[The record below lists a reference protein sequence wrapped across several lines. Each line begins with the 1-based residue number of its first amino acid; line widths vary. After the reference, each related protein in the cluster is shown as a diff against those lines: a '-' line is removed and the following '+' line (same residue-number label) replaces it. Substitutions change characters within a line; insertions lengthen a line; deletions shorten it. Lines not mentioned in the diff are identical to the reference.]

1 MPASCVPIEQV
12 GHDPADP
19 TRANCPTLCG
29 VETIPRRSRNISECP
44 RRTRNSYY
52 NSPMNLRVDLL
63 IRMTVVGTLC
73 WLAASAYLVA
83 QSGQREAQE
92 VLRIADQIRPIMTW
106 DVMRRFGS
114 VDTDAR
120 YPDLGGAASRFPN
133 PVCLRYR
140 AKDGETSDWGCGPSE
155 ISSDVPRP
163 IAHVLRALGPGHISV
178 PLDVTIY
185 GGHVGTLVVES
196 NDESL
201 LTHQWRGVREL
212 LAFTAVTVLV
222 LALLGVWAIGHALQ
236 PTARIVEA
244 VAHLGEG
251 ASQVRLPMFRPREFG
266 LIASG
271 INELAERLARANAAR
286 EALTAR
292 LIRLQEDER
301 REIAHELHEEFGQCV
316 AELSAVSASLRQSAI
331 MSSKVTEADVV
342 PLELGI
348 EQMLSSLRGML
359 KRMSLPPLAGQGL
372 RSALADLI
380 PAWQIRL
387 HGGSRVVLDADADTD
402 RIPNGD
408 QALCAYR
415 VVQECLSNVAR
426 HAPRSPT
433 ATVYVR
439 RKPDGLFV
447 RVSNEISGN
456 TASDA
461 KPTTG
466 MGLRLMDE
474 RVRSLGGTFSVET
487 STVEFVVEVR
497 LPLATS

>member
-1 MPASCVPIEQV
+1 MPHGAR
-12 GHDPADP
+12 
-19 TRANCPTLCG
+19 RAQFSPPNAHG
-29 VETIPRRSRNISECP
+29 
-44 RRTRNSYY
+44 RTRNSDY
-52 NSPMNLRVDLL
+52 NPLMNLRVDLL
-63 IRMTVVGTLC
+63 LRMTVVGTLC
-73 WLAASAYLVA
+73 WLGASAYLVA
-83 QSGQREAQE
+83 QSGRREAQA
-92 VLRIADQIRPIMTW
+92 VLTIADQIRPIMTW
-106 DVMRRFGS
+106 DVMRRLES

-120 YPDLGGAASRFPN
+120 HPDLGGAASRFPN

-140 AKDGETSDWGCGPSE
+140 AKDGETSDWGCGPPE
-155 ISSDVPRP
+155 VESDVPRP
-163 IAHVLRALGPGHISV
+163 IARVLRALGPGHISV

-185 GGHVGTLVVES
+185 GGSVGTLVVES

-212 LAFTAVTVLV
+212 LAFTAITVLV
-222 LALLGVWAIGHALQ
+222 LALLALWSIGHALQ

-251 ASQVRLPMFRPREFG
+251 ASQVRLPTFRPREFG
-266 LIASG
+266 QIASG
-271 INELAERLARANAAR
+271 INQLADRLTHANTARA
-286 EALTAR
+286 ALTAR

-316 AELSAVSASLRQSAI
+316 AALSAISASLRQSAV
-331 MSSKVTEADVV
+331 STGKVTEADVV

-348 EQMLSSLRGML
+348 EQMLTSLRGML

-380 PAWQIRL
+380 QAWQIRL
-387 HGGSRVVLDADADTD
+387 HGGGSRVVLDADADTD
-402 RIPNGD
+402 RIPRGD

-415 VVQECLSNVAR
+415 VVQECLSNIAR

-439 RKPDGLFV
+439 REPAGLFV
-447 RVSNEISGN
+447 RVSNTIPGNNASGA
-456 TASDA
+456 TS
-461 KPTTG
+461 TTG

-474 RVRSLGGTFSVET
+474 RVRSLGGTFSIDDVAGG
-487 STVEFVVEVR
+487 EFVVEIR
-497 LPLATS
+497 LPLAMP

>member
-1 MPASCVPIEQV
+1 
-12 GHDPADP
+12 
-19 TRANCPTLCG
+19 
-29 VETIPRRSRNISECP
+29 
-44 RRTRNSYY
+44 
-52 NSPMNLRVDLL
+52 MNLRVDLL
-63 IRMTVVGTLC
+63 IRMTVVGTFC

-92 VLRIADQIRPIMTW
+92 VLKVADQIRPIMAW
-106 DVMRRFGS
+106 DVMRRLGS
-114 VDTDAR
+114 VDIDAR

-140 AKDGETSDWGCGPSE
+140 AKDGETSDWGCGPPE

-163 IAHVLRALGPGHISV
+163 IARVLRALGPGHISV

-185 GGHVGTLVVES
+185 GGQVGTLVVES

-222 LALLGVWAIGHALQ
+222 LALLGVWAIGHALK

-244 VAHLGEG
+244 VAHLGEEG
-251 ASQVRLPMFRPREFG
+251 SQVRLPTFRPREFG
-266 LIASG
+266 LIANG
-271 INELAERLARANAAR
+271 INQLSERLTRANEARA
-286 EALTAR
+286 ALTAR

-316 AELSAVSASLRQSAI
+316 AALSAVSASLRQSAV
-331 MSSKVTEADVV
+331 MSSKVTEADVI

-380 PAWQIRL
+380 SAWQIRL
-387 HGGSRVVLDADADTD
+387 HGDPRVVLDADADTD
-402 RIPNGD
+402 KIPNGD

-415 VVQECLSNVAR
+415 LVQECLSNIAR
-426 HAPRSPT
+426 HAPKSPT
-433 ATVYVR
+433 AIVYLH
-439 RKPDGLFV
+439 KESDGLLV
-447 RVSNEISGN
+447 RVSNEISG
-456 TASDA
+456 TSTSGTRS
-461 KPTTG
+461 TTG

-474 RVRSLGGTFSVET
+474 RVRSLGGTFSVEA
-487 STVEFVVEVR
+487 SAGEFVVEIR
-497 LPLATS
+497 LLLATP